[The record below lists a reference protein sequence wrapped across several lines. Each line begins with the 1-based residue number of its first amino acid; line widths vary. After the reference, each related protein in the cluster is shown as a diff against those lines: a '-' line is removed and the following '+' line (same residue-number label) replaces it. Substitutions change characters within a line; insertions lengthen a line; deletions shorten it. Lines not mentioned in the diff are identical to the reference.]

1 MRKTKGYSTQV
12 LSWVQAIS
20 AYNLTGDEKW
30 KRFATSTADRYID
43 LQIYKN
49 SSQPVGLMSFYNTNV
64 YAPWWDLIDLYEL
77 TKEEKY
83 LKAAQYGAS
92 NTIAGIR
99 SFPTVTEDLQTIHP
113 ETVLMGIQTC
123 GGKEK
128 RNIVWDSPAW
138 RTMRKRSKC
147 RNGLFHR
154 SD

>member
-1 MRKTKGYSTQV
+1 
-12 LSWVQAIS
+12 
-20 AYNLTGDEKW
+20 
-30 KRFATSTADRYID
+30 
-43 LQIYKN
+43 
-49 SSQPVGLMSFYNTNV
+49 MSFYNTNV

-113 ETVLMGIQTC
+113 GNRLMGIQTC